1 MENNNRNYLIFNV
14 SELNKIDFEKI
25 HETSLETLR
34 YSADNSKTFIKWDN
48 DLEPDFISNLL
59 TKEGPYIQE
68 EILQILSTDFW
79 IDSKNIMS

>member
-79 IDSKNIMS
+79 IDSKNTMS

>member
-25 HETSLETLR
+25 HETSIETLR

-48 DLEPDFISNLL
+48 DLEPDFVYNLL
-59 TKEGPYIQE
+59 TKEGPYSYE
-68 EILQILSTDFW
+68 EILEILSTDFW
-79 IDSKNIMS
+79 INSQNIMS

>member
-59 TKEGPYIQE
+59 TKEGPYNQE

>member
-48 DLEPDFISNLL
+48 DLEPDFVSNLL
-59 TKEGPYIQE
+59 NKEGPYNHE
-68 EILQILSTDFW
+68 EILEILSTDFW
-79 IDSKNIMS
+79 INSQNIMS

>member
-48 DLEPDFISNLL
+48 DLEPDFIYNLL
-59 TKEGPYIQE
+59 TKEGPYNQE

>member
-48 DLEPDFISNLL
+48 DLEPDFVSNLL
-59 TKEGPYIQE
+59 NKEGPYNHE

-79 IDSKNIMS
+79 INSQNIMS